1 MARSRSLLHQLLVRT
16 LKSKSVY
23 FQPPSTIKMTYPCI
37 VYKLDDIKSEFGDN
51 TPYKLE
57 KRYMVTV
64 ITKDPDSDIP
74 NRIANLPT
82 CRMSRMYTAD
92 NLNHYVF
99 ELYF

>member
-1 MARSRSLLHQLLVRT
+1 MARSRSLLHQLLVRI

-74 NRIANLPT
+74 DRIANLHC

>member
-1 MARSRSLLHQLLVRT
+1 MARSRRLLHQLLVRT

-37 VYKLDDIKSEFGDN
+37 VYKLDDIESEFGDN
-51 TPYKLE
+51 TPYKFE
-57 KRYMVTV
+57 KRYQLTV

-74 NRIANLPT
+74 DRVAALPM
-82 CRMSRMYTAD
+82 CKMSRMYTAD